1 MREHLPEREGRDMCF
16 ILTDVE
22 GNLLSLFDSRHRVP
36 QRMLAGNVFSLDAAC
51 LQCHKADE
59 FSDIRQAARGET
71 IVQEIYRYPDGMT
84 TNRISL
90 PVSLLNRKWT
100 VSICTPFEDIHASIA
115 GNLLK
120 TAIYSLLSLL
130 VLVSIGGMA
139 YVSQK
144 RRAVLEVEKKS
155 LEKIAATSEELR
167 KSEEKFRTIVENANA
182 VIFMIGRD
190 GKFLLSEG
198 KGLSALGLKPG
209 EVVGLSAL
217 EMYRD
222 YPAIVRGIK
231 AALDGEVFR
240 DTIEVR
246 GVFFDIFYSPFRNN
260 LGDVTGLFGMAI
272 DITERMKAQADL
284 RESEEKYRSFF
295 EELKD
300 CVVVA
305 TPAGKIVEANRAAV
319 ELLGYDGR
327 EDLYRLDVSKDF
339 YADPQDWDRFQT
351 LITDSG
357 SVENFEVVLKRK
369 DGGRVT
375 VLVSGNT
382 VLDEEGK
389 IIFYRVTVR
398 DITDQRRLQDQLAQ
412 AQKMESIGTLAGG
425 IAHDFNNI
433 LGAIMGYSELT
444 LNDLPEGTEARENM
458 SEVVKATYRARNIVR
473 QILTF
478 SRKSEESRSP
488 ISVPLVVKE
497 VLRFIRASIPT
508 TIEIRDDIDPDSGR
522 IMGDSNQL
530 HQVVM
535 NLCTNAHHA
544 MREEGGTLEVRLDRI
559 VLDRHSAAD
568 PHGLAEGSYVRLSVS
583 DTGSG
588 MDAETIERIFE
599 PYFTTKEKDE
609 GSGLG
614 MAVVHGI
621 VKGYGG
627 TVAVESTPGEGS
639 TFIIYLP
646 RIETS
651 EDMEPA
657 ELGPLPRGTEKVLF
671 VDDEMPLARLGQ
683 KMLEKL
689 GYRVDVT
696 TNSAE
701 ALEKVRSDP
710 QGWNIIITDQTM
722 AGLTGSR
729 LAAELLSIRPDLPI
743 IICTGYSDIMDKEKA
758 EKIGVRDY
766 LMKPLDRAVL
776 ARTVRRALDE
786 SI

>member
-1 MREHLPEREGRDMCF
+1 
-16 ILTDVE
+16 
-22 GNLLSLFDSRHRVP
+22 
-36 QRMLAGNVFSLDAAC
+36 
-51 LQCHKADE
+51 
-59 FSDIRQAARGET
+59 
-71 IVQEIYRYPDGMT
+71 
-84 TNRISL
+84 
-90 PVSLLNRKWT
+90 
-100 VSICTPFEDIHASIA
+100 
-115 GNLLK
+115 
-120 TAIYSLLSLL
+120 
-130 VLVSIGGMA
+130 
-139 YVSQK
+139 
-144 RRAVLEVEKKS
+144 
-155 LEKIAATSEELR
+155 
-167 KSEEKFRTIVENANA
+167 
-182 VIFMIGRD
+182 
-190 GKFLLSEG
+190 
-198 KGLSALGLKPG
+198 
-209 EVVGLSAL
+209 
-217 EMYRD
+217 
-222 YPAIVRGIK
+222 
-231 AALDGEVFR
+231 
-240 DTIEVR
+240 
-246 GVFFDIFYSPFRNN
+246 
-260 LGDVTGLFGMAI
+260 
-272 DITERMKAQADL
+272 
-284 RESEEKYRSFF
+284 
-295 EELKD
+295 
-300 CVVVA
+300 
-305 TPAGKIVEANRAAV
+305 
-319 ELLGYDGR
+319 
-327 EDLYRLDVSKDF
+327 
-339 YADPQDWDRFQT
+339 
-351 LITDSG
+351 
-357 SVENFEVVLKRK
+357 
-369 DGGRVT
+369 VT